1 MTAERDSMTL
11 NEISYSALGVEERS
25 DEAPRAGGAVAPRRR
40 STGSVRLPV
49 ESRLPIQ
56 QEHQAMTWIGWT
68 IAVIALMYAGRWLE
82 NKLERIELLLMD
94 INDIVKDLDYL
105 AEQGRKERL
114 FQAERELDRL

>member
-1 MTAERDSMTL
+1 
-11 NEISYSALGVEERS
+11 
-25 DEAPRAGGAVAPRRR
+25 
-40 STGSVRLPV
+40 
-49 ESRLPIQ
+49 
-56 QEHQAMTWIGWT
+56 MTWIGWT
-68 IAVIALMYAGRWLE
+68 IAVIALMYSGRWLE

>member
-1 MTAERDSMTL
+1 
-11 NEISYSALGVEERS
+11 
-25 DEAPRAGGAVAPRRR
+25 
-40 STGSVRLPV
+40 
-49 ESRLPIQ
+49 
-56 QEHQAMTWIGWT
+56 MTWIGWT

-114 FQAERELDRL
+114 FQAERKLDRL